1 MRSEWKQHARHA
13 LKGKWWLMAGLA
25 LLFFIINGIPQWFAP
40 EMDPNSPEVT
50 TFYLNEI
57 FGNQM

>member
-25 LLFFIINGIPQWFAP
+25 LLFVIINGIPQSLAP
-40 EMDPNSPEVT
+40 EIDPLHRQTPR
-50 TFYLNEI
+50 
-57 FGNQM
+57 

>member
-25 LLFFIINGIPQWFAP
+25 LLFVIINRIPQSFAP
-40 EMDPNSPEVT
+40 EIDPNSTAPLTSTDATLSLV
-50 TFYLNEI
+50 
-57 FGNQM
+57 